1 MTFLE
6 KKYSFGRQSI
16 SSSDIREVVKTLRS
30 DWLTQGP
37 KVVEFEDV
45 LCEYTGAKYAV
56 AVSSGTAALHISALA
71 LGLKPDDEVITSPI
85 TFLASANCVL
95 YARAMPKF
103 ADIDESTAC
112 IDPIEIRKKITKRTK
127 AIIPVHF
134 AGQACNM
141 AEIFKIA
148 KEYGLYVIEDA
159 AHAMGSE
166 YKGKKIG
173 SCSHSDMTIFSFH
186 PVKTITTGEG
196 GAITT
201 NSKKLRNVL
210 LQLRSHGITK
220 DKKLLTQY
228 DGPWY
233 YEMQML
239 GFNYRLTDIQAA
251 LGISQ
256 MKRLNEFV
264 SKRRELVGVYRNEFS
279 GDQRF
284 SLLEEKSYSKAAF
297 HLCPLLIDFSKIKK
311 NKEEA
316 FQRLKERGLDLQV
329 HYIPVHLQPF
339 YKKLGFRKGDFPK
352 AEEYYKGAIS
362 MPLYYDLKKSDIKKI
377 AAIIKEEVR

>member
-1 MTFLE
+1 MRSE
-6 KKYSFGRQSI
+6 RKYPYGKQSI
-16 SSSDIREVVKTLRS
+16 TSADIHEVVKTLRS

-37 KVVEFEDV
+37 KISEFEDV

-56 AVSSGTAALHISALA
+56 AVSSGTAALHIAALA
-71 LGLKPDDEVITSPI
+71 IGLKSDDEAITSPI

-95 YARAMPKF
+95 YVGAKPMF

-112 IDPIEIRKKITKRTK
+112 IDPVKIRKKITKRTK

-134 AGQACNM
+134 AGQACDM
-141 AEIFKIA
+141 IEIYNIA
-148 KEYGLYVIEDA
+148 KEHGLYVIEDA
-159 AHAMGSE
+159 AHAIGSE
-166 YKGKKIG
+166 YKGNKVG
-173 SCSHSDMTIFSFH
+173 SCKYSDMTIFSFH

-201 NSKKLRNVL
+201 NSKKLRDML
-210 LQLRSHGITK
+210 LQLRSHGITR
-220 DKKLLTQY
+220 DRNLLTQY

-256 MKRLNEFV
+256 MKRLNEFA
-264 SKRRELVGVYRNEFS
+264 SKRRELVDVYRKEFS

-284 SLLEEKSYSKAAF
+284 SLLEEKPYSKAAF
-297 HLCPLLIDFSKIKK
+297 HLCPLLIDFSKTETDKK
-311 NKEEA
+311 QA
-316 FQRLKERGLDLQV
+316 FERLKNRGLDLQV

-339 YKKLGFRKGDFPK
+339 YKKFGFKKGDFPK
-352 AEEYYKGAIS
+352 AEDYYRKAIS
-362 MPLYYDLKKSDIKKI
+362 LPLYYGLKKSDIKRI